1 MTILSKLLLPD
12 DLKNIEKEELEVL
25 AREIRE
31 KIITTV
37 SRTGGHLAS
46 SLGVVEIAIA
56 LHYVF
61 DAPEDKIIWDVGHQ
75 CYPHKLLT
83 GRWDRFDTLRQQ
95 GGIAG
100 FPKPSESQYDAFGTG
115 HSGTSIS
122 AALGMAVRR
131 DLAGKSYKVLAVVGD
146 ASLTNGMALEA
157 INHAGY
163 ARNDIIVVLNDNE
176 KSISRNV
183 GAYSR
188 YLSRLRMELLYRNG
202 GVDEKKMPPVFSK
215 NDPEAVNGVLSQLKQ
230 RARHILTPSRTGAV
244 FEELGFKYLGPVDGH
259 DISELCAILESAKR
273 LKGPVLV
280 HTVTSKGKG
289 YRYAE
294 EDPTGFHGVGS
305 FNQENGKIE
314 ISSTSVTFTSV
325 FGDTLVRLARQQ
337 KDVVAITA
345 AMKDGTGLRVFKDEF
360 PSRFFDVGI
369 AEEHAVTFAAGLAKE
384 GARPFV
390 AIYSTFLQ
398 RAYDQILHD
407 VCLQR
412 LPVRFIV
419 DRSGLVGEDGPTHHG
434 AFDLTYLRSMPH
446 MVIMA
451 PKDENEL
458 QHMIKTAVEYNEG
471 PVAVRFPRGKGFG
484 VFLDED
490 TRALEIPSWE
500 IVKTGRIMAVLAT
513 GSTVHPAIEAAK
525 VLEKE
530 GMELTVVNARFIK
543 PLDAECIKNIAS
555 THSCLL
561 TVEENTKVGGFGS
574 AVLEVLAD
582 MGMPV
587 KRICRIGLPDS
598 FVEHGSQDLLR
609 RKYGL
614 NAEGIVSSLR
624 VLAAEQGLSWA

>member
-1 MTILSKLLLPD
+1 MVKP
-12 DLKNIEKEELEVL
+12 
-25 AREIRE
+25 
-31 KIITTV
+31 
-37 SRTGGHLAS
+37 
-46 SLGVVEIAIA
+46 
-56 LHYVF
+56 
-61 DAPEDKIIWDVGHQ
+61 IWDFMPGSGVTEDLCWRPSILIKNWYNKSGQ
-75 CYPHKLLT
+75 WHKWSRCSKSRL
-83 GRWDRFDTLRQQ
+83 DTLRQQ

-202 GVDEKKMPPVFSK
+202 GVDEKKMPPVLSK

-490 TRALEIPSWE
+490 TRALEIPSRE
-500 IVKTGRIMAVLAT
+500 IVKTGRIVAVLAT

-561 TVEENTKVGGFGS
+561 TV
-574 AVLEVLAD
+574 
-582 MGMPV
+582 
-587 KRICRIGLPDS
+587 
-598 FVEHGSQDLLR
+598 
-609 RKYGL
+609 
-614 NAEGIVSSLR
+614 
-624 VLAAEQGLSWA
+624 